1 MPFTGARQVKMNCK
15 ALAAVAMAGSM
26 LLASSVL
33 AANGQNMPGVTDTTI
48 KIGQTLPYSGPASN
62 YGRELGGTAIAFFK
76 MINDQGGVNGRKI
89 ELISL
94 DDAYSPPRTV
104 EQVRKLVEQEE
115 VLLIYGTLGTATNTA
130 IHKYVNAKKV
140 PVLFISSAADKWN
153 QPDKYPWIMSG
164 MLSSSAES
172 AIYAK
177 YVQDLNPNAKIGVLY
192 HNDEFGRDY
201 LVGLKKALGD
211 KAGMIVAEASYESAD
226 PTVDSQVISLKSSG
240 ADTLIN
246 FAMAKHAS
254 QAIKK
259 AAQLGW
265 KPLHIVY
272 SGSANVSAVLEPAG
286 LENSVGI
293 VSVTYYKEPADP
305 QWKDDQAVQKYRAFM
320 QQYAPQLNPDEFGN
334 VFAYNIAHMMLQVLK
349 QSGDDLSRE
358 NVMRQ
363 AANLKDVEL
372 PLALPGVRVN
382 TSPTDYLPIK
392 QARLKRF
399 DGTSFVPFGEVLG
412 N

>member
-1 MPFTGARQVKMNCK
+1 MHVPFKQLLLTAACAGTLWCSA
-15 ALAAVAMAGSM
+15 ALAAGKPD
-26 LLASSVL
+26 
-33 AANGQNMPGVTDTTI
+33 MPGVTDTAI

-62 YGRELGGTAIAFFK
+62 YGRELGGTATAFFK
-76 MINDQGGVNGRKI
+76 MLNDQGGINGRKI
-89 ELISL
+89 DFISL

-104 EQVRKLVEQEE
+104 EQVRKLVEQEK

-130 IHKYVNAKKV
+130 IHRYVHSKSV

-164 MLSSSAES
+164 MLSSAAES
-172 AIYAK
+172 AIYAE
-177 YVQDLNPNAKIGVLY
+177 YVQQVNPDAKIAVLY

-201 LVGLKKALGD
+201 LNGLKRALGD
-211 KAGMIVAEASYESAD
+211 KAEKMLVAEASYESAD
-226 PTVDSQVISLKSSG
+226 PTVDSQILALRASG

-259 AAQLGW
+259 MAQLEW

-272 SGSANVSAVLEPAG
+272 SGSATIGAVLEPAG

-293 VSVTYYKEPADP
+293 VSVSYYKEPADP
-305 QWKDDQAVQKYRAFM
+305 QWKDDPEVLKYRAFM
-320 QQYAPQLNPDEFGN
+320 EKYAPHLNADEFGP
-334 VFAYNIAHMMLQVLK
+334 VFAYNIAHMLLQTL
-349 QSGDDLSRE
+349 QQAGDDLSRE
-358 NVMRQ
+358 NVMKQ
-363 AANLKDVEL
+363 AANLKDLQL
-372 PLALPGVRVN
+372 PLALPGVLVN
-382 TSPTDYLPIK
+382 TTPTDYLPIK
-392 QARLKRF
+392 QARLRRF
-399 DGTSFVPFGEVLG
+399 DGESFVAFGEVLG